1 MVLSKSG
8 LVVAIVLTGLFASG
22 GVAETI
28 QLKNGSMIRG
38 ELLSKSDQRV
48 VVDLG
53 FTVLSVP
60 RDEIE
65 KITADKADGA
75 KDETARA
82 KGELWSTAKKRAEMA
97 VKRNVTRC
105 GEAVI
110 ARENPSLHRAL
121 LVKNSTLKH
130 GFFAIGADGGIE
142 LVGTQLADTCDVE
155 EFTTLLANIA
165 VVGDYLEQQLA
176 DGLPGGDLDLY

>member
-1 MVLSKSG
+1 MKGEFQQLLEATAKA
-8 LVVAIVLTGLFASG
+8 LN
-22 GVAETI
+22 AE
-28 QLKNGSMIRG
+28 IRPA
-38 ELLSKSDQRV
+38 E
-48 VVDLG
+48 
-53 FTVLSVP
+53 
-60 RDEIE
+60 
-65 KITADKADGA
+65 AADGGA
-75 KDETARA
+75 TRLRVPVPNNRA
-82 KGELWSTAKKRAEMA
+82 QT
-97 VKRNVTRC
+97 VKVSLDDDTIRFTTRC

-142 LVGTQLADTCDVE
+142 LVGTQLASTCDVE

-176 DGLPGGDLDLY
+176 DGLPGGELDLY